1 MTLLIDQLAELTGHR
16 DRRQADA
23 FLLETLR
30 ELLEPVALALHRCV
44 GEAPEQ
50 RWLTCAQWRGEAGR
64 RPYAAARRY
73 DFDLLPTL
81 ESRPEWA
88 ECARHTR
95 IVELPGSPAVTLLPL
110 VAGAQCVGVVELHS
124 TRPLAAYML
133 RSAAALVR
141 LYGNF
146 LALLDYGERDA
157 LTGLFNR
164 KTFNDSFM
172 RVVLELGAAQ
182 RGGLESEAA
191 EPPRQ
196 FFLAAVDLDHFK
208 GVNDQF
214 GHLVGDEVLLLT
226 ARVMRTVL
234 RLDDGLFRFG
244 GEEFVVLLETP
255 GETEAWAA
263 LERLRLRLQEHHFP
277 QVGQVTVSIGFTDVR
292 SSDLPPTA
300 MERADRALLLAKSGG
315 RNRVVGPAA
324 VAAAGVNVEIAHGG
338 DVDLF

>member
-50 RWLTCAQWRGEAGR
+50 RWLTCARWSGAAGQ
-64 RPYAAARRY
+64 RPYTADRRY
-73 DFDLLPTL
+73 DFERLPML
-81 ESRPEWA
+81 ESRADWA
-88 ECARHTR
+88 ECVRRAR
-95 IVELPGSPAVTLLPL
+95 IVEQPGAPAVTLLPL
-110 VAGAQCVGVVELHS
+110 VVGAQGVGLVELHS
-124 TRPLAAYML
+124 AQPLEPYMQ
-133 RSAAALVR
+133 RSATALVR

-182 RGGLESEAA
+182 RGVPGDEADSA
-191 EPPRQ
+191 PRRC
-196 FFLAAVDLDHFK
+196 FLAALDLDHFK
-208 GVNDQF
+208 LVNDQF

-255 GETEAWAA
+255 GEAEAFAA
-263 LERLRLRLQEHHFP
+263 LERLRERLEQHHFP

-292 SSDLPPTA
+292 PSDLPPTA
-300 MERADRALLLAKSGG
+300 MERADRALYLAKAGG
-315 RNRVVGPAA
+315 RNRVIGPAA
-324 VAAAGVNVEIAHGG
+324 VAAAGVNVEVAHGG